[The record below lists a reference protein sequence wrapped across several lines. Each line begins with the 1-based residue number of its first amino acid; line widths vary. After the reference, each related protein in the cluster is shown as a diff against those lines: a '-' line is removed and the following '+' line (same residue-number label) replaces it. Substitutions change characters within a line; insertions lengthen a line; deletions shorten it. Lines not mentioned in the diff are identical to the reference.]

1 MDSCLQISIEKVDKS
16 FYDSINI
23 TLERVPYASI
33 TNALK
38 TLNLTCSLVC
48 SANEI
53 HWLPLYSS
61 DGYALVDVNG
71 LILLAK

>member
-23 TLERVPYASI
+23 TLERIPYASV
-33 TNALK
+33 TNAMK
-38 TLNLTCSLVC
+38 PLNLTCSLVC

-53 HWLPLYSS
+53 LWLPLYSS